1 MEHSPE
7 LLKSFANQL
16 ARVAGQEDATQALR
30 LLRLT
35 GLLDQPAE
43 SAPQKPSD
51 HALRHGRKRPSATQ
65 EESVGIWTRKKN
77 TTHFA
82 RSLETIHQWP
92 FWANVGRIEQKGTRC
107 RVVLIG
113 ESVARGYLLD
123 PQFNPAMALESV
135 LQSQMGMNAVEV
147 IDLARTSMGL
157 EIEELAISA
166 LLLEPD
172 AAIIFA
178 GNNWLPTYS
187 KADFP
192 YLGSKLLNDGIAGLK
207 QLNEK
212 WLGQSVRAT
221 IEAICSAY
229 QARKVPLT
237 WIVPEFN
244 LGDWRDPLVNAP
256 HLRSGDNRQWM
267 QCWKNAQ
274 AALKNNQY
282 DLASEFAEKM
292 VALDQETCVAGLYIL
307 AECSRERNDLE
318 AARNYLERAR
328 DVLIWDPSVKSPRA
342 YSVTQNALRE
352 EAAKHHN
359 QIVDLPS
366 LFKQHLKGDL
376 PDSRL
381 FLDYCH
387 LTSEGIEIAMAAAA
401 SCVLRLLDK
410 PAAFWW
416 ELARHSAKAPA
427 KVKAEGAFLA
437 AVHNAHWHQ
446 SYDVALSYCLQAL
459 ELAPEI
465 AQVMALF
472 LEIQTLRAPLLMCQA
487 AEKLAGMNWPSI
499 QNYLLRFNHQ
509 VIDRN
514 LLNAMVDAL
523 KEKGIEAGSRLAQ
536 LRYQEH
542 SISSTQTNL
551 LDYYYSSA
559 AVQPQEEA
567 WVNPGSAAAEHS
579 HYYRAYSPESRFFF
593 IADALRP
600 VRLSL
605 TCRLPRAGLPN
616 GAAMLA
622 INGNACGEIELGHS
636 WATWDFTLRAQTIQ
650 DGLNEISIHWPLPVF
665 PGKLG
670 IEAAAADLLQ
680 EIKPEFYCL
689 FGEIHTF
696 TADAR
701 SLAED
706 SSEICAQL
714 ADMATEK
721 V

>member
-1 MEHSPE
+1 MISLLSVLESHRYGKSRRNKPWRIAVEAKKLLIVFTPCCEQEQFLTAKTAFILHLHCSFSSPAASAVTENSKFSESIMEHSPE

-107 RVVLIG
+107 RVFLIG

-307 AECSRERNDLE
+307 
-318 AARNYLERAR
+318 
-328 DVLIWDPSVKSPRA
+328 
-342 YSVTQNALRE
+342 
-352 EAAKHHN
+352 
-359 QIVDLPS
+359 
-366 LFKQHLKGDL
+366 
-376 PDSRL
+376 
-381 FLDYCH
+381 
-387 LTSEGIEIAMAAAA
+387 
-401 SCVLRLLDK
+401 
-410 PAAFWW
+410 
-416 ELARHSAKAPA
+416 
-427 KVKAEGAFLA
+427 
-437 AVHNAHWHQ
+437 
-446 SYDVALSYCLQAL
+446 
-459 ELAPEI
+459 
-465 AQVMALF
+465 
-472 LEIQTLRAPLLMCQA
+472 
-487 AEKLAGMNWPSI
+487 
-499 QNYLLRFNHQ
+499 
-509 VIDRN
+509 
-514 LLNAMVDAL
+514 
-523 KEKGIEAGSRLAQ
+523 
-536 LRYQEH
+536 
-542 SISSTQTNL
+542 
-551 LDYYYSSA
+551 
-559 AVQPQEEA
+559 
-567 WVNPGSAAAEHS
+567 
-579 HYYRAYSPESRFFF
+579 
-593 IADALRP
+593 
-600 VRLSL
+600 
-605 TCRLPRAGLPN
+605 
-616 GAAMLA
+616 
-622 INGNACGEIELGHS
+622 
-636 WATWDFTLRAQTIQ
+636 
-650 DGLNEISIHWPLPVF
+650 
-665 PGKLG
+665 
-670 IEAAAADLLQ
+670 
-680 EIKPEFYCL
+680 
-689 FGEIHTF
+689 
-696 TADAR
+696 
-701 SLAED
+701 
-706 SSEICAQL
+706 
-714 ADMATEK
+714 
-721 V
+721 